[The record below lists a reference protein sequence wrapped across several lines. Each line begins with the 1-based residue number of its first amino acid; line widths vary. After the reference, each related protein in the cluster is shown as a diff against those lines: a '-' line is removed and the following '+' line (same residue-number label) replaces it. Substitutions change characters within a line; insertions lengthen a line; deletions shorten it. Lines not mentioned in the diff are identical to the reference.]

1 MTIVA
6 IDHIQLAMPAGEEDR
21 ADHFYAEVLGLSII
35 PKPEPL
41 AARGGR
47 WYQSGAV
54 QIHLGVE
61 ADFRPAK
68 KAHPAIVS
76 DDLDGLVA
84 DLEASGFPVTKGQQ
98 LEDRI
103 QLYCHDPFGNR
114 IELLATT

>member
-1 MTIVA
+1 M
-6 IDHIQLAMPAGEEDR
+6 
-21 ADHFYAEVLGLSII
+21 
-35 PKPEPL
+35 
-41 AARGGR
+41 
-47 WYQSGAV
+47 
-54 QIHLGVE
+54 
-61 ADFRPAK
+61 
-68 KAHPAIVS
+68 S